1 VCRVSLIHVK
11 ETPKYHWRSSLA
23 WVLYDFANTSF
34 ALVVLALVW
43 PQMFHRYW
51 GVNLSPQF
59 ESIAFKLT
67 QAVPCLLIF
76 FAAPFL
82 GQLAMKGK
90 FRLQALRVSVVL
102 GGLCT
107 MGLGW
112 VPEGHWLFSAAL
124 YSFGGIAFFAAS
136 TFYDSM
142 IVDYAPAGKRHQL
155 SGMAFAS
162 GFVAGVL
169 ILIGLAL
176 GLFSGPTLSWI
187 YPAAGLWWILFSL
200 PLLNQT
206 DHRLED
212 TEPFSLSV
220 AWQGTVTT
228 ARQLW
233 AEPRVRWFLLAY
245 ILYIDGVHAVKTS
258 AAHFGAVL
266 GFSSNDL
273 IKAFLVVQVIG
284 IPAALAFG
292 WLAHRVGAVRM
303 IAAALVTYI
312 FLTLLGSQIRP
323 GMLSVAGYSFPSVWL
338 IAAGV
343 GMIQGGVQALSRS
356 YFAELVPAGEEVVYF
371 GFYSMMGKFAAFLGP
386 VLGAIAGVFFVSS
399 TDETA
404 AERAG
409 FASFALLFIFGL
421 YFLLKADRA
430 AKR

>member
-1 VCRVSLIHVK
+1 MCRVSLKCVK
-11 ETPKYHWRSSLA
+11 NAPQYHWRSSLA

-43 PQMFHRYW
+43 PQMFHHYW
-51 GVNLSPQF
+51 GGGLSPQF

-90 FRLQALRVSVVL
+90 FRLRALRVSVVL

-124 YSFGGIAFFAAS
+124 YSFGGIAFFSAS

-162 GFVAGVL
+162 GFVAGVV

-200 PLLNQT
+200 PLLSQT
-206 DHRLED
+206 DYRIED

-220 AWQGTVTT
+220 AWQGTVAT

-233 AEPRVRWFLLAY
+233 SEPRVRWFLLAY

-303 IAAALVTYI
+303 IAAALVAYVLLTI
-312 FLTLLGSQIRP
+312 FGSQIRP

-399 TDETA
+399 TDATA

>member
-1 VCRVSLIHVK
+1 M
-11 ETPKYHWRSSLA
+11 
-23 WVLYDFANTSF
+23 YDFANTSF

-43 PQMFHRYW
+43 PQMFHHYW
-51 GVNLSPQF
+51 GASLSPQF

-90 FRLQALRVSVVL
+90 FRRRALRWSVL
-102 GGLCT
+102 IGGLCT
-107 MGLGW
+107 AGLGW
-112 VPEGHWLFSAAL
+112 VPEGHWLTSAAL
-124 YSFGGIAFFAAS
+124 YSFGGIAFFAAT

-162 GFVAGVL
+162 GFVAGVI

-187 YPAAGLWWILFSL
+187 YPAAGIWWILFSL
-200 PLLNQT
+200 PLLTQP
-206 DHRLED
+206 DHRVAD
-212 TEPFSLSV
+212 AEPFSLSV
-220 AWQGTVTT
+220 AWQGTTTT
-228 ARQLW
+228 ARKLW
-233 AEPRVRWFLLAY
+233 TEPRVRWFLLAY

-266 GFSSNDL
+266 GFSSGDL
-273 IKAFLVVQVIG
+273 IKAFLVVQLIG

-303 IAAALVTYI
+303 IAFALVAYI
-312 FLTLLGSQIRP
+312 FLTLFGSQISP
-323 GMLSVAGYSFPSVWL
+323 GMLTLLGYSFPSVWL

-343 GMIQGGVQALSRS
+343 GLIQGGVQALSRS

-386 VLGAIAGVFFVSS
+386 VLGAIAGAFFVSS
-399 TDETA
+399 TDGTA

-421 YFLLKADRA
+421 YFLLKDNRA
-430 AKR
+430 VKR

>member
-1 VCRVSLIHVK
+1 M
-11 ETPKYHWRSSLA
+11 
-23 WVLYDFANTSF
+23 YDFANTAF

-43 PQMFHRYW
+43 PQMFHHYW
-51 GVNLSPQF
+51 GENLSPQF

-76 FAAPFL
+76 FTAPFL

-90 FRLQALRVSVVL
+90 FRRRALRVSVLL

-107 MGLGW
+107 VGLGW
-112 VPEGHWLFSAAL
+112 VPEGHWLFSATL
-124 YSFGGIAFFAAS
+124 YSLSGIAFFTAS

-142 IVDYAPAGKRHQL
+142 IVDYAPAAKRHQL

-162 GFVAGVL
+162 GFVAGVI

-176 GLFSGPTLSWI
+176 GLFSGPALHWI
-187 YPAAGLWWILFSL
+187 YPAAGAWWILFSL
-200 PLLNQT
+200 PLLSAP
-206 DHRLED
+206 DHREPD

-220 AWQGTVTT
+220 AWQGTVET
-228 ARQLW
+228 ARKLW

-266 GFSSNDL
+266 GFSSGDL

-303 IAAALVTYI
+303 IAFALVAYI
-312 FLTLLGSQIRP
+312 LITVFGSQISP
-323 GMLSVAGYSFPSVWL
+323 GMLTFVGFSFPSVWL

-343 GMIQGGVQALSRS
+343 GLIQGGVQALSRS

-386 VLGAIAGVFFVSS
+386 VLGAVAGVFFVSS
-399 TDETA
+399 SDSTA

>member
-1 VCRVSLIHVK
+1 MCRVSLKCVK
-11 ETPKYHWRSSLA
+11 NAPQYHWRSSLA

-43 PQMFHRYW
+43 PQMFHHYW
-51 GVNLSPQF
+51 GGGLSPQF

-90 FRLQALRVSVVL
+90 FRLRALRVSVVL

-124 YSFGGIAFFAAS
+124 YSFGGIAFFSAS

-162 GFVAGVL
+162 GFVAGVV

-200 PLLNQT
+200 PLLSQT
-206 DHRLED
+206 DYRIED

-220 AWQGTVTT
+220 AWQGTVAT

-233 AEPRVRWFLLAY
+233 SEPRVRWFLFAY

-303 IAAALVTYI
+303 IAAALVAYVLLTI
-312 FLTLLGSQIRP
+312 FGSQIRP

-399 TDETA
+399 TDATA

>member
-1 VCRVSLIHVK
+1 MCRVSLKCVK
-11 ETPKYHWRSSLA
+11 DAPQYHWRSSLA

-43 PQMFHRYW
+43 PQMFHHYW
-51 GVNLSPQF
+51 GAGLSPQF

-90 FRLQALRVSVVL
+90 FRLRALRVSVVL

-162 GFVAGVL
+162 GFVAGVV

-200 PLLNQT
+200 PLLSQT
-206 DHRLED
+206 DYRLED

-220 AWQGTVTT
+220 AWQGTVAT

-233 AEPRVRWFLLAY
+233 SEPRVRWFLLAY

-303 IAAALVTYI
+303 IAAALVAYVLLTI
-312 FLTLLGSQIRP
+312 FGSQIRP

>member
-1 VCRVSLIHVK
+1 MR
-11 ETPKYHWRSSLA
+11 EAPQYHWRSALA

-43 PQMFHRYW
+43 PQMFHHYW
-51 GVNLSPQF
+51 GANLSPQF

-67 QAVPCLLIF
+67 QAVPCFMIF

-90 FRLQALRVSVVL
+90 FRRRALRWSVLL

-107 MGLGW
+107 IGMGW
-112 VPEGHWLFSAAL
+112 VPEGHWLSSAVL
-124 YSFGGIAFFAAS
+124 YSLGGIAFFAAS

-155 SGMAFAS
+155 SSMAFAS
-162 GFVAGVL
+162 GFVAGVV

-176 GLFSGPTLSWI
+176 GLFSGPMLRWI
-187 YPAAGLWWILFSL
+187 YPTAGAWWILFSL
-200 PLLNQT
+200 PLLSAP
-206 DHRLED
+206 DRRVED
-212 TEPFSLSV
+212 AEPFSFSV
-220 AWQGTVTT
+220 AWQGAIAT
-228 ARQLW
+228 ARKLW
-233 AEPRVRWFLLAY
+233 DEPKVRWFLLAY

-266 GFSSNDL
+266 GFSSVDL

-292 WLAHRVGAVRM
+292 WLAHRWGAVRM
-303 IAAALVTYI
+303 IAFALLAYVL
-312 FLTLLGSQIRP
+312 LTVCGSQIRP
-323 GMLSVAGYSFPSVWL
+323 GMFTLFDYSFPSVWL

-356 YFAELVPAGEEVVYF
+356 YFTELVPAGEEVVYF

-386 VLGAIAGVFFVSS
+386 VLGAVAGVCFVSS

-409 FASFALLFIFGL
+409 FASFALLFILGL
-421 YFLLKADRA
+421 YFLIKADRA

>member
-1 VCRVSLIHVK
+1 MK
-11 ETPKYHWRSSLA
+11 ESPQYHWRSALA
-23 WVLYDFANTSF
+23 WVMYDFANTAF

-43 PQMFHRYW
+43 PQMFHHYW
-51 GVNLSPQF
+51 GANLSPQF

-76 FAAPFL
+76 FTAPFL

-90 FRLQALRVSVVL
+90 FRRRALRVSVVL

-107 MGLGW
+107 VGLGW
-112 VPEGHWLFSAAL
+112 VPEGHWLFSAIL
-124 YSFGGIAFFAAS
+124 YSLSGIAFFTAS

-142 IVDYAPAGKRHQL
+142 IVDYAPAEKRHQL

-162 GFVAGVL
+162 GFVAGVI

-176 GLFSGPTLSWI
+176 GLFSGPALHWI
-187 YPAAGLWWILFSL
+187 YPAAGAWWILFSL
-200 PLLNQT
+200 PLLSAP
-206 DHRLED
+206 DHREPD

-220 AWQGTVTT
+220 AWQGTVET
-228 ARQLW
+228 ARKLW

-266 GFSSNDL
+266 GFSSGDL

-303 IAAALVTYI
+303 IAFALVAYVFITV
-312 FLTLLGSQIRP
+312 FGSQISP
-323 GMLSVAGYSFPSVWL
+323 GMLTFIGFSFPSVWL

-343 GMIQGGVQALSRS
+343 GLIQGGVQALSRS

-386 VLGAIAGVFFVSS
+386 VLGAVAGVFFVSS
-399 TDETA
+399 SDNTA

-421 YFLLKADRA
+421 YFLLKAD
-430 AKR
+430 

>member
-1 VCRVSLIHVK
+1 MQ
-11 ETPKYHWRSSLA
+11 EAPKYHWRAAGA

-43 PQMFHRYW
+43 PQMFHNYW
-51 GVNLSPQF
+51 GAGLSPQF

-82 GQLAMKGK
+82 GQLAMKGRFRRRA
-90 FRLQALRVSVVL
+90 FRLTVWL
-102 GGLCT
+102 GGICT

-112 VPEGHWLFSAAL
+112 VPENQWLTSAAL
-124 YSFGGIAFFAAS
+124 YSLGGIAFFSAS

-142 IVDYAPAGKRHQL
+142 IVDYAPAGRRHQL

-169 ILIGLAL
+169 ILLGLAL
-176 GLFSGPTLSWI
+176 GLFSGPSIRWI
-187 YPAAGLWWILFSL
+187 YVAAGAWWILFSL
-200 PLLNQT
+200 PLLNLAG
-206 DHRLED
+206 HRP
-212 TEPFSLSV
+212 EPAERFSLAA
-220 AWQGTVTT
+220 AWHGTMAT
-228 ARQLW
+228 ARKLW
-233 AEPRVRWFLLAY
+233 ADPRVRWFLLSY

-266 GFSSNDL
+266 GFSANDL

-292 WLAHRVGAVRM
+292 WLAHHVGAVRM
-303 IAAALVTYI
+303 ITVALVAYI
-312 FLTLLGSQIRP
+312 FLTLFGSQIRP
-323 GMLSVAGYSFPSVWL
+323 GMISAWGYEFPSVWL

-356 YFAELVPAGEEVVYF
+356 YFAELIPAGEEVVYF

-386 VLGAIAGVFFVSS
+386 VIGAIAGLLFS
-399 TDETA
+399 TAADETS

-421 YFLLKADRA
+421 YFLYKGRQA
-430 AKR
+430 AQR

>member
-1 VCRVSLIHVK
+1 MCRVSLKCVK
-11 ETPKYHWRSSLA
+11 DAPQYHWRSSLA

-43 PQMFHRYW
+43 PQMFHHYW
-51 GVNLSPQF
+51 GAGLSPQF

-90 FRLQALRVSVVL
+90 FRLRALRVSVVL

-162 GFVAGVL
+162 GFVAGVV

-200 PLLNQT
+200 PLLSQT
-206 DHRLED
+206 DYRLED

-220 AWQGTVTT
+220 AWQGTVAT

-233 AEPRVRWFLLAY
+233 SEPRVRWFLLAY

-303 IAAALVTYI
+303 IAAALVAYVLLTI
-312 FLTLLGSQIRP
+312 FGSQIRP

-421 YFLLKADRA
+421 YFLLKADRT